1 MKKRIAVVLA
11 ALMLAALAGC
21 SGLTEALGGPT
32 PTPTI
37 EPTPTPSPTP
47 EPICNPLTGETGDY
61 VRARPVAVT
70 LQSGEGSLPYW
81 GISRAG
87 LFVEG
92 VSQGYAPT
100 RMAVFAR
107 LSDVGKTGPVG
118 KAQDLTLQFA
128 LPLNAVTAHIDKT
141 VYAGNLLNVLRYQ
154 DLDGLHL
161 GKLSYAL
168 DTDRYAAG
176 VGAQNGWYTSSE
188 LMQTGLDTYGQS
200 AQGDNTPA
208 FRFGDRQPA
217 AEDARNAVELTI
229 GWSADSVTVLRYDSE
244 RNVYVWQ
251 DGSGATLEDANG
263 EGALDFT
270 NVLVLYA
277 SSGVKDDNITRQYDL
292 SGGTG
297 LYLYGGGWQTI
308 RWTKGDATAPLE
320 LTDEAGEPLA
330 IATGTTYLG
339 VWGGYYGQTIR
350 LTAADGGEQT
360 LPEKPALL
368 ESGVPDEVAQAA
380 EQEYQ
385 DYLNSVVL
393 QAELEELRSQ
403 LAQAQTALDEANA
416 ALEEDPGNEEK
427 TNAQVTAQA
436 IVDQLTAKIQE
447 KEEQLGPQEEPAQ
460 EEPAPEE
467 SAESGQPAE

>member
-11 ALMLAALAGC
+11 ALMLVALAGC

-141 VYAGNLLNVLRYQ
+141 IYAGNLLNVLRYQ

-176 VGAQNGWYTSSE
+176 AGAQNCWYTSSE

-263 EGALDFT
+263 EGTLDFT

-320 LTDEAGEPLA
+320 LTDGAGEPLA
-330 IATGTTYLG
+330 IAAGTTYLG

-403 LAQAQTALDEANA
+403 LAQAQTALDESNA